1 VLVWYIGCALVYAVV
16 SALVF
21 QIQSVWYQSTLYPLN
36 TNIPSVCIL
45 PKTARDLT
53 RLVLGFE
60 HKSGYQC
67 CVFRVA
73 FSPGINL
80 AMIMCF
86 KLYPFSY
93 FEFALNLFMSEVGCS
108 LAELSSMCL
117 LFLSVFQWLQSGFR
131 KSTLIALVM
140 HNMEWISMDET
151 LKNERNETLD
161 LYQSWKFIPAGI
173 MLVILILIPLH
184 HEIGY
189 LELLIPDWYMS
200 LGNSLLVPVS
210 YL

>member
-1 VLVWYIGCALVYAVV
+1 MH
-16 SALVF
+16 
-21 QIQSVWYQSTLYPLN
+21 WYQHWYCKSDQSGINPPVEYQHTEGMYFA
-36 TNIPSVCIL
+36 
-45 PKTARDLT
+45 KKARDLT
-53 RLVLGFE
+53 RLVLKFE
-60 HKSGYQC
+60 YQGADQC
-67 CVFRVA
+67 CMFRVA

-140 HNMEWISMDET
+140 HNMEWISMDKT
-151 LKNERNETLD
+151 LKNERYETLD

-173 MLVILILIPLH
+173 MLVILILMPLH

-189 LELLIPDWYMS
+189 PELLIPDWYMS
-200 LGNSLLVPVS
+200 LRNSLLVPVS